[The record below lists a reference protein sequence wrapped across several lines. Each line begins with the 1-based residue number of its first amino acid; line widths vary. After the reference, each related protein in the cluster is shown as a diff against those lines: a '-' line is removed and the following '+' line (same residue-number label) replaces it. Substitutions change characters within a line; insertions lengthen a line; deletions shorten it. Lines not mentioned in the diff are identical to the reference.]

1 TGSESRIQMES
12 KPGSLFPGTREP
24 RKGRNHT
31 EGNAT
36 TPLRQPQRLRIQTPQ
51 IHSVCRR
58 LPVRLYRPS
67 DGSRRNEGKNHNVPQ
82 NGTETHLI
90 SRKNADDACPRGQSK
105 VSRLRNRYY
114 AQLRQVRQPKT
125 TSRQWQ
131 SRIVH
136 TRGRHAN
143 KAQTVSQGREADT
156 SP

>member
-1 TGSESRIQMES
+1 MES
-12 KPGSLFPGTREP
+12 QTSVLLPGKGEP
-24 RKGRNHT
+24 RKDRNDT

-36 TPLRQPQRLRIQTPQ
+36 TPLRKPTRPRIQTPQ

-58 LPVRLYRPS
+58 LPVRPYRPHG
-67 DGSRRNEGKNHNVPQ
+67 GSRRNQGKNHNVPQ
-82 NGTETHLI
+82 NGIETHLI
-90 SRKNADDACPRGQSK
+90 SRKNADDACPHGQSK

-136 TRGRHAN
+136 TRGRHVH